1 MSFQYVCQ
9 SCDAVRNPSKR
20 LDEEK
25 CWICGQPLEP
35 HYICIC
41 GEKIPYEDLLRNSR
55 CPNCHNE
62 LPTVQLARNER
73 GSATMS
79 NDKLAISVKEE
90 TSVNVIKNIENVNLE
105 VNGDSL
111 AQVEDPSFAEFSSVT
126 DYEQNDKTV
135 NLDFGMEQES
145 DFSNVKRIR
154 GKSQS
159 LNILRS
165 FLKSGGS
172 DGENVD
178 VSESAKDRFRKV
190 VSALS
195 QDGALKILTAAET
208 ELRSKREV
216 WKEFDL
222 SKKQYYS
229 RLRLLRDLDLISKRG
244 DAYIL
249 TDFGSEVMESL
260 SDLGFTVADF
270 EGETI
275 YEDRED
281 YSKSISTYD
290 GFIDEIVRTIK
301 DAENQIRFADIL
313 ADRRILKKLLDCGKN
328 LEFRAI
334 LSEREFL
341 EVKQIMKNF
350 PKEEIDELK
359 SLLSGSFRKYSNLP
373 YGFVLRDDE
382 ETIVEMR
389 NILHS
394 KNFHQGFCTW
404 SQDTYRSFKK
414 VFSTMYR
421 NNGEN

>member
-1 MSFQYVCQ
+1 M
-9 SCDAVRNPSKR
+9 RKPSKR

-41 GEKIPYEDLLRNSR
+41 GEKIPYEDLLRKSH

-62 LPTVQLARNER
+62 LPSVDLARNER

-79 NDKLAISVKEE
+79 NDKLKVSVKEE
-90 TSVNVIKNIENVNLE
+90 TSINVIKNVENVNLE

-126 DYEQNDKTV
+126 DYEKEEKTV
-135 NLDFGMEQES
+135 SLDFGMEQES
-145 DFSNVKRIR
+145 NFSNVRKVK
-154 GKSQS
+154 GKSQN
-159 LNILRS
+159 LEILRS
-165 FLKSGGS
+165 FLEGRGGEEEDS
-172 DGENVD
+172 DISRE
-178 VSESAKDRFRKV
+178 AKKRFREV
-190 VSALS
+190 LSALS
-195 QDGALKILTAAET
+195 QDGALKILTAAES
-208 ELRSKREV
+208 ELRSRREV
-216 WKEFDL
+216 WEDLGL

-229 RLRLLRDLDLISKRG
+229 RLRLLRDLNLISKQG
-244 DAYIL
+244 DAYVL
-249 TDFGSEVMESL
+249 TEFGTEIVESL

-275 YEDRED
+275 HKEKED

-290 GFIDEIVRTIK
+290 GFIDEIVDTIRE
-301 DAENQIRFADIL
+301 AEKEIRFADIL
-313 ADRRILKKLLDCGKN
+313 ADRRILKELLDCNDGI
-328 LEFRAI
+328 EFKAI

-350 PKEEIDELK
+350 PDEEINELK
-359 SLLSGSFRKYSNLP
+359 SLLSGSFRKYSSLP

-394 KNFHQGFCTW
+394 KNFHQGFGTW
-404 SQDTYRSFKK
+404 SRETYRSFKK
-414 VFSTMYR
+414 VFETMYR
-421 NNGEN
+421 NNKEN

>member
-9 SCDAVRNPSKR
+9 SCDAVRKPSKR

-35 HYICIC
+35 HYICLC
-41 GEKIPYEDLLRNSR
+41 GEKIPYEDLLRNSH
-55 CPNCHNE
+55 CPNCHKE
-62 LPTVQLARNER
+62 LPSVDLARNER
-73 GSATMS
+73 GSATMT

-90 TSVNVIKNIENVNLE
+90 TSINVIKNIENVNLE

-126 DYEQNDKTV
+126 GYEKEEKTV
-135 NLDFGMEQES
+135 SLDFGMEQES
-145 DFSNVKRIR
+145 EFSNMRRVK
-154 GKSQS
+154 GKSQN
-159 LNILRS
+159 LEILRS
-165 FLKSGGS
+165 FLG
-172 DGENVD
+172 GENGKEGGAEI
-178 VSESAKDRFRKV
+178 SRGAKKRFREV
-190 VSALS
+190 LSALS
-195 QDGALKILTAAET
+195 QDGALKILTAAES
-208 ELRSKREV
+208 ELRSKRKV
-216 WKEFDL
+216 WEEFGL

-229 RLRLLRDLDLISKRG
+229 RLRLLRDLNLISKKG
-244 DAYIL
+244 DAYVL
-249 TDFGSEVMESL
+249 TEFGSEIVESL

-275 YEDRED
+275 HKEKED

-290 GFIDEIVRTIK
+290 GFIDEIVDTIR
-301 DAENQIRFADIL
+301 DAEEEIRFADIL
-313 ADRRILKKLLDCGKN
+313 ADRRILKELLDCGDGI
-328 LEFRAI
+328 EFKAI

-350 PKEEIDELK
+350 PDDEIDELK

-404 SQDTYRSFKK
+404 SRETYRSFKK
-414 VFSTMYR
+414 VFSTMYK
-421 NNGEN
+421 NESEN